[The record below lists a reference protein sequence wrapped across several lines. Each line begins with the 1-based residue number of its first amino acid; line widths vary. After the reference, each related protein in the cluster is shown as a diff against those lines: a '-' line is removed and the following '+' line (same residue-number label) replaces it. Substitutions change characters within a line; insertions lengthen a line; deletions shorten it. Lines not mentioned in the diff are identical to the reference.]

1 MGFLMDG
8 LEAEAYDRKYSDR
21 ALLVRIIG
29 YFRPRQ
35 GLMVFVGLLV
45 VLNSLVDT
53 AFPLLVS
60 RGLDLLIAS
69 KTLQTV
75 IVLIPM
81 ILAAGILSWTFNF
94 FRQRFTPR
102 SVGNEVLSLRKDAF
116 AAIVARHTSFYHEF
130 PSPTIVTRLT

>member
-60 RGLDLLIAS
+60 RGLDLLITS

-75 IVLIPM
+75 IVLIAM
-81 ILAAGILSWTFNF
+81 ILAAGILPCTFNF
-94 FRQRFTPR
+94 FLHPSTPR
-102 SVGNEVLSLRKDAF
+102 PLRDVRLSLR
-116 AAIVARHTSFYHEF
+116 
-130 PSPTIVTRLT
+130 